1 MCIKIYVYIYMC
13 VCAFFPLSLSL
24 YLSLQGTVAMG
35 ALTEDV
41 LAPISPTTG
50 WCPFIAGIDW
60 WLVETPPVEDGSSDP
75 IPFSLSVISYG
86 LKFKLVFFPKT
97 KRGCDISRSLYF
109 FMGFHE
115 LPWKPS
121 SRHLERCHPQNQ
133 ESAFQPINFCQLYDE
148 FSRFHIWFGA
158 EKYPKIVHDQ
168 LEESRCMSL
177 IGLMSIPV
185 VKMSSWFPSA
195 WVFKFL
201 K

>member
-1 MCIKIYVYIYMC
+1 MC
-13 VCAFFPLSLSL
+13 VCDFSTLSL

-60 WLVETPPVEDGSSDP
+60 WLVETTPVEDRPYSLQSFRHFLR
-75 IPFSLSVISYG
+75 IEVQTCLFS
-86 LKFKLVFFPKT
+86 KK
-97 KRGCDISRSLYF
+97 KRGRHIKVALFFHGVSMNYPENQVVGTWNDAIPRIS
-109 FMGFHE
+109 
-115 LPWKPS
+115 
-121 SRHLERCHPQNQ
+121 QN
-133 ESAFQPINFCQLYDE
+133 AFQRNQFLPAFFYE

-168 LEESRCMSL
+168 LEESCCMSL